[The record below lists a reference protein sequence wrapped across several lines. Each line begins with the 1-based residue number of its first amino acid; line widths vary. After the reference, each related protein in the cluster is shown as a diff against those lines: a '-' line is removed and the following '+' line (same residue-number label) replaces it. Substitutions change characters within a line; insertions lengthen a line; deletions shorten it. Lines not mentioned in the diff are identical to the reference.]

1 MGLVS
6 KIVLKGL
13 SLPTN
18 IGSYGPNDVVPKE
31 HVLDMNLLIAQ
42 DLVLIENDDME
53 FVFDYDPLI
62 ATIEGLARERHYHT
76 QEYLLTRIVQ
86 ACAKYTEIKGVSLNL
101 RKMPVLNDGSLG
113 VEISVDKEYLEMVRI
128 SL

>member
-6 KIVLKGL
+6 KIVLKDL

-42 DLVLIENDDME
+42 DLVLIEDDGME
-53 FVFDYDPLI
+53 LSLI
-62 ATIEGLARERHYHT
+62 HISEPTR
-76 QEYLLTRIVQ
+76 LLSI
-86 ACAKYTEIKGVSLNL
+86 A
-101 RKMPVLNDGSLG
+101 
-113 VEISVDKEYLEMVRI
+113 
-128 SL
+128 

>member
-6 KIVLKGL
+6 KIVLKDL

-31 HVLDMNLLIAQ
+31 HVLDMNLLIAE
-42 DLVLIENDDME
+42 DLVLIENDGME

-101 RKMPVLNDGSLG
+101 RKMPVLNDGSLW

>member
-1 MGLVS
+1 MVRVS
-6 KIVLKGL
+6 KIVLKDL

-18 IGSYGPNDVVPKE
+18 IGSYGENDVTPKE
-31 HVLDMNLLIAQ
+31 HVLDMSVLIAPG
-42 DLVLIENDDME
+42 LVLIENDGMD
-53 FVFDYDPLI
+53 FVFDCAPVI
-62 ATIEGLARERHYHT
+62 ATIEDLARGRHYNT

-86 ACAKYTEIKGVSLNL
+86 ACARYTEIEGVSLNL

-113 VEISVDKEYLEMVRI
+113 VEISVDKEYLETVRI

>member
-1 MGLVS
+1 MVGVS
-6 KIVLKGL
+6 KIVLKDL

-18 IGSYGPNDVVPKE
+18 IGTYARNDVIPKE
-31 HVLDMNLLIAQ
+31 HVLDMTLQIAT
-42 DLVLIENDDME
+42 DLVLIENDGME
-53 FVFDYDPLI
+53 LVFDYDPLI
-62 ATIEGLARERHYHT
+62 TSIEGLARERHYDT
-76 QEYLLTRIVQ
+76 QEYLLTRIVE
-86 ACAKYTEIKGVSLNL
+86 ACAKYTEIIGLSLNL

>member
-6 KIVLKGL
+6 KIVLKDL

-18 IGSYGPNDVVPKE
+18 IGSYGPNDVFPKE

-62 ATIEGLARERHYHT
+62 ATIEGLARERHYDT
-76 QEYLLTRIVQ
+76 QEYLLTCIVQ
-86 ACAKYTEIKGVSLNL
+86 ACAKYIEIEGVTLNL
-101 RKMPVLNDGSLG
+101 RKTPVLKNGSLG

>member
-6 KIVLKGL
+6 KIVLKDL

-53 FVFDYDPLI
+53 FGFDYDPLI

-86 ACAKYTEIKGVSLNL
+86 ACAKYTEIEGVSLNL
-101 RKMPVLNDGSLG
+101 RKMPVLSDGSLG
-113 VEISVDKEYLEMVRI
+113 VEISVDKEYLKMVRI
-128 SL
+128 RP

>member
-6 KIVLKGL
+6 KIVLKDL

-31 HVLDMNLLIAQ
+31 HVLDMKLLIAQ

>member
-31 HVLDMNLLIAQ
+31 HMLDMNLLIAQ

>member
-1 MGLVS
+1 M
-6 KIVLKGL
+6 
-13 SLPTN
+13 
-18 IGSYGPNDVVPKE
+18 D
-31 HVLDMNLLIAQ
+31 
-42 DLVLIENDDME
+42 

-62 ATIEGLARERHYHT
+62 ATIESLARECHYHT
-76 QEYLLTRIVQ
+76 QEYLLTRILE
-86 ACAKYTEIKGVSLNL
+86 ACAKYTEIEGVSLNL

>member
-31 HVLDMNLLIAQ
+31 HMLDMNLLIAQ

-128 SL
+128 RL

>member
-6 KIVLKGL
+6 KIVLKHL

-62 ATIEGLARERHYHT
+62 ATIESLARECHYHT

-86 ACAKYTEIKGVSLNL
+86 ACAKYTEIEGVSLNL
-101 RKMPVLNDGSLG
+101 RKMPVLKNGSLG

>member
-1 MGLVS
+1 M
-6 KIVLKGL
+6 
-13 SLPTN
+13 
-18 IGSYGPNDVVPKE
+18 D
-31 HVLDMNLLIAQ
+31 
-42 DLVLIENDDME
+42 

-62 ATIEGLARERHYHT
+62 ATIEDLARERHYNT

-86 ACAKYTEIKGVSLNL
+86 ACARYTEIEGVSLNL

>member
-1 MGLVS
+1 MVGVS
-6 KIVLKGL
+6 KIVLKDL

-18 IGSYGPNDVVPKE
+18 IGTYEPNDVIPKE
-31 HVLDMNLLIAQ
+31 HVLDMTLQIAS
-42 DLVLIENDDME
+42 DLVLIENDGME
-53 FVFDYDPLI
+53 FVFDYDPLL